1 MATEKFKIIGKLTAE
16 EQFLIMKRLSSPH
29 ILPFVDMMLQG
40 EKNSILFLPAISMA
54 LNKMSDEDAL
64 MVRNVC
70 LSKVHDISSTP
81 SSAVFRNGVMMNDDL
96 SLSDMLNFTSEII
109 MRDMRDFLLTVLPNL
124 AQA

>member
-1 MATEKFKIIGKLTAE
+1 MTTEKFKIIGKLTAE

-81 SSAVFRNGVMMNDDL
+81 SSSVFRNGVMMNDDL

>member
-70 LSKVHDISSTP
+70 LSKVHDISSMP
-81 SSAVFRNGVMMNDDL
+81 SSAVFRNGVIMNDDL